1 MERKKE
7 GRLRVMGREA
17 EWQERGGK
25 VEVRRE
31 IGSEQEGNGE
41 GNSNGMLGCC

>member
-1 MERKKE
+1 
-7 GRLRVMGREA
+7 MGREA
-17 EWQERGGK
+17 EWQVRGGK

-31 IGSEQEGNGE
+31 IGSEHEQEGNGE